1 MQVGDLIKWIDYRDE
16 HPVAHIGLLITDM
29 RGYWSKVSD
38 WNDIVVLTGKG
49 YERWTSWQCEV
60 ISENR

>member
-1 MQVGDLIKWIDYRDE
+1 MKVGDLIKWIDYRDDK
-16 HPVAHIGLLITDM
+16 PVECIGLLITDM

-49 YERWTSWQCEV
+49 HERWTSWQCVV
-60 ISENR
+60 IDESR